1 MNDKENT
8 KSTIFDLDS
17 DPNIKLAHN
26 PEEPVHLQ
34 ENCVEMNT
42 PENSPFLLMTTHSC
56 IEPSA
61 WKQSFLESQHRGF
74 HRDHD
79 VSWNIL
85 LNHTQKQKITASIQ
99 KFPSL
104 DHVLNYKNYF
114 LENTDFDQKYYE
126 WIKRPSLHQ
135 CIWQIQR
142 EYIKDN
148 RFGHYINNK
157 QDIIWNAVF
166 NSDMADEVHKYF
178 NFLDESG
185 EFTHTRWA
193 ILGQHIESEQQ
204 WLLSIRI
211 PKLVYPEFANTMFHQ
226 IGGFSEMKFFLQD
239 ITTWKC
245 DWEDIENPIEG
256 SLMYESVHF

>member
-1 MNDKENT
+1 MNDKE
-8 KSTIFDLDS
+8 KLESTIFDLDS
-17 DPNIKLAHN
+17 DPNIKPTN
-26 PEEPVHLQ
+26 G
-34 ENCVEMNT
+34 NT
-42 PENSPFLLMTTHSC
+42 QTEHHHEKCSSLETPDDLPFLLLTTHSC
-56 IEPSA
+56 INSSA

-85 LNHTQKQKITASIQ
+85 LNDSQKQKNTASFQ

-104 DHVLNYKNYF
+104 DAVMNYKNYF

-135 CIWQIQR
+135 DIWQIQQ
-142 EYIKDN
+142 EYVKDN

-157 QDIIWNAVF
+157 EDIIWNAVF
-166 NSDMADEVHKYF
+166 SCEMADEVHKYF

-193 ILGQHIESEQQ
+193 ILGQHIESEYQ

-226 IGGFSEMKFFLQD
+226 IGLFQEMKFFLQD

-256 SLMYESVHF
+256 SLMYESVNF